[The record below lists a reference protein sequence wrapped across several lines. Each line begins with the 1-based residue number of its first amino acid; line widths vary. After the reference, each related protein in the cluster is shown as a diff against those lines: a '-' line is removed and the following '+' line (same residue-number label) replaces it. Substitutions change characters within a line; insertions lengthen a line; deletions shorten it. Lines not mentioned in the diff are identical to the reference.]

1 MDLVNF
7 LSTETHSIVPCR
19 NRSPLEEQIARRRFP
34 RVNRQLW
41 LLLQR
46 GTIKYIRAFWPLRI
60 IDSLLLLVAAF
71 IIGEHN
77 KGEFRREKGRGKEG
91 VR

>member
-1 MDLVNF
+1 MIDVACSL
-7 LSTETHSIVPCR
+7 LLPRQT
-19 NRSPLEEQIARRRFP
+19 SPLEEQIARRRFP
-34 RVNRQLW
+34 RVSRQLW

-71 IIGEHN
+71 IIGVFVCV
-77 KGEFRREKGRGKEG
+77 KDGWRQRGEGLDL
-91 VR
+91 

>member
-1 MDLVNF
+1 MVESASAEDKPWSFILP
-7 LSTETHSIVPCR
+7 LTHSFVPCR
-19 NRSPLEEQIARRRFP
+19 PTSPLEEQIARRRFP

-46 GTIKYIRAFWPLRI
+46 GIIKYIRAFWPLRI

-71 IIGEHN
+71 IIGEHS
-77 KGEFRREKGRGKEG
+77 G
-91 VR
+91 